1 MQVLDRIKEFLGFA
15 PGEDDPDY
23 AEETEEEVET
33 PPTRRQ
39 TAQIIPISPLT
50 RRSGPLRVVVVE
62 PRDFEE
68 VQTIVDQMKQG
79 KPVILNLHGLDPA
92 LAQKILNF
100 LNGAIYALNGETQR
114 ISEVIFFF
122 APVGVDVTV
131 MGRGV
136 TGTTISGGSVDLPP
150 DVLTKLIGQGGTDAL
165 QQQATGRKPLS
176 IYPPPRYGR

>member
-1 MQVLDRIKEFLGFA
+1 MRSFAARRLIGGSYATNLVTSHFSTMRWCTDIREGTATQVLDRIKEFLGFA

-68 VQTIVDQMKQG
+68 VQTIVDQM
-79 KPVILNLHGLDPA
+79 
-92 LAQKILNF
+92 
-100 LNGAIYALNGETQR
+100 
-114 ISEVIFFF
+114 
-122 APVGVDVTV
+122 
-131 MGRGV
+131 
-136 TGTTISGGSVDLPP
+136 
-150 DVLTKLIGQGGTDAL
+150 
-165 QQQATGRKPLS
+165 
-176 IYPPPRYGR
+176 